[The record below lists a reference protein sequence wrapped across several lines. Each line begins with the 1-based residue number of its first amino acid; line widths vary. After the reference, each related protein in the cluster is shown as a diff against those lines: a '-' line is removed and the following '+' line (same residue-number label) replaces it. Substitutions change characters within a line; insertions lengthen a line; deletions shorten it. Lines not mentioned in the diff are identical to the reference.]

1 MQRKTE
7 AAHPILC
14 RFGFVTHGRAKEG
27 SRGVLCQVT
36 DTLRQEVGDPDF
48 WVQNLGNSVFGLQIP
63 SFASSED
70 WSNNS
75 NGTYDVQIR
84 ARSREYPSIPWL
96 LQCGNRLL
104 RTRSQRIF
112 RTAPP
117 LRWASST
124 SLQVELLSEAR
135 LSRLCRI
142 LQASA
147 VCQPFGAEA
156 HAAPAKAEAA
166 HGCCRPG
173 AAPGFMESLVTF
185 KAC

>member
-84 ARSREYPSIPWL
+84 AEATFTLTEVWHQEQGVSEYPM
-96 LQCGNRLL
+96 
-104 RTRSQRIF
+104 
-112 RTAPP
+112 
-117 LRWASST
+117 ASS
-124 SLQVELLSEAR
+124 
-135 LSRLCRI
+135 
-142 LQASA
+142 
-147 VCQPFGAEA
+147 
-156 HAAPAKAEAA
+156 
-166 HGCCRPG
+166 
-173 AAPGFMESLVTF
+173 MW
-185 KAC
+185 